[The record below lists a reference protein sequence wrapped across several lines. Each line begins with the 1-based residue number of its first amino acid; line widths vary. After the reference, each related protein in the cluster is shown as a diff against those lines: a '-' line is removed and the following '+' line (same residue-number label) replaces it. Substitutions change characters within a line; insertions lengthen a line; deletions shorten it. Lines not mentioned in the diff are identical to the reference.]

1 MGRSR
6 PTPEDIVA
14 RGLPLEAAFQ
24 RYAPPRKLRED
35 RLPLA
40 SLMTP
45 VHTEQADAEAE
56 VLLGLKVIRDTIYK
70 YDELTRN
77 RWTRFRSQLASGRL
91 TAAGFLMPRAENDKP
106 VLIPNGLWPWAHV
119 DLSLSSLSAGE
130 TSYEGL
136 RIFRPAMKKR
146 S

>member
-45 VHTEQADAEAE
+45 TRAEQPDAEAE
-56 VLLGLKVIRDTIYK
+56 VLLGLKVIRDTIYRH
-70 YDELTRN
+70 DEVTQN
-77 RWTRFRSQLASGRL
+77 RWSRFRSQLASGRL
-91 TAAGFLMPRAENDKP
+91 LAAGFTTPRAETDEP
-106 VLIPNGLWPWAHV
+106 VLIPKELWGRAQV
-119 DLSLSSLSAGE
+119 DLSLSSLSEGE
-130 TSYEGL
+130 ATYERVHIL
-136 RIFRPAMKKR
+136 RAAAKKR